1 MARGSGVDG
10 GVAHA
15 AIEYSSLPHSFGRQ
29 APHGDCRVSIAWAD
43 DRHASEIFILSALFG
58 LSFE

>member
-1 MARGSGVDG
+1 MGRR
-10 GVAHA
+10 A

-29 APHGDCRVSIAWAD
+29 AARGDCRVSIAWAD
-43 DRHASEIFILSALFG
+43 DRHAFEIFILSALFG